1 MTQPVFFYGVVEN
14 NVDPEKLG
22 RIQVRFHGLH
32 TDQKVQDDT
41 TGIPTSDLPWA
52 ICAPSITEAGV
63 SGLGRSPTGIVQGAW
78 VMGVFRDK
86 DHQSPVVF
94 AVLPGRPASSGNS
107 SAGFSDP
114 AGVYPLA
121 DRLGESDVNRLAR
134 NEKIDQTI
142 VQHKKETLIKDVPI
156 AKGPDGQYSTWSEP
170 DVPYATVYP
179 FNKVTE
185 SESGHI
191 TEIDDTPDHERIH
204 EYHKSGTFREVHP
217 DGSVVTKVVKD
228 NYTIVYGDDN
238 VLVTGN
244 VNLTVN
250 GACNLLCLDD
260 INIQSKSKV
269 NISADKEI
277 VFSAPVIKSSAA
289 EKYTVVSPIGELKFD
304 TSLKMT
310 SPMMDILA
318 AQALKLNGDTL
329 DIKSNTQLKMSCA
342 TGNINATGKLDVVG
356 FPATIN
362 AAPPLPATPAAPAT
376 QAPDSWQAVA
386 SSVGSYQTAVTRDV
400 LVQEAGDT
408 APNDDVAVA
417 TAPVRPIKPI
427 TTAIA
432 ACGLTVTTP
441 IDYEMVLAGPFKLKH
456 FCHTTLWY
464 HNIPEGGQNGLSAQ
478 AIICNLKALCE
489 NILIPLIA
497 QFPGMRINSGFRAGT
512 SGSQHNKGMAVD
524 LSWPNQPGDANTH
537 AQNIYN
543 WMVASKLPFD
553 QVISERKSSMWIHV
567 SFNGQSTT
575 QRTSV
580 ISTPNGSG
588 PYSSGFKVYS
598 NANTW
603 GSFPALPAS
612 KSGPEPLF

>member
-32 TDQKVQDDT
+32 TSQKVQDDT

-63 SGLGRSPTGIVQGAW
+63 SGLGRSPTGIVKGAW

-94 AVLPGRPASSGNS
+94 AVLPGRPQSSGRPS
-107 SAGFSDP
+107 EGFSDP
-114 AGVYPLA
+114 TGVYPLA

-142 VQHKKETLIKDVPI
+142 VQHKKETLLKDVPS
-156 AKGPDGQYSTWSEP
+156 ANGETWSEP
-170 DVPYATVYP
+170 DVPYNTVYP

-185 SESGHI
+185 TESGHVI
-191 TEIDDTPDHERIH
+191 EIDDTPDHERLH
-204 EYHKSGTFREVHP
+204 EYHKTGTFREVHP
-217 DGSVVTKVVKD
+217 NGSVVTKVVKD

-238 VLVTGN
+238 VMVTGN
-244 VNLTVN
+244 VNITVN
-250 GACNLLCLDD
+250 GSCNILALED
-260 INIQSKSKV
+260 INIKTKANMNFHADGDMIFNAKNIKSTALEK
-269 NISADKEI
+269 
-277 VFSAPVIKSSAA
+277 FSAVCTDDMKLTTSAN
-289 EKYTVVSPIGELKFD
+289 FD
-304 TSLKMT
+304 LFATE
-310 SPMMDILA
+310 DF
-318 AQALKLNGDTL
+318 ALSCKDL
-329 DIKSNTQLKMSCA
+329 DLKMSGKTVIDTA
-342 TGNINATGKLDVVG
+342 LTTNIKGTGLMQMSGAGKVDIIG

-362 AAPPLPATPAAPAT
+362 AAAPSLAPATPATPESPEA
-376 QAPDSWQAVA
+376 WQITA

-417 TAPVRPIKPI
+417 TAPILPIKPI

-432 ACGLTVTTP
+432 ACGLTVTNP

-489 NILIPLIA
+489 NVLIPLIA

-524 LSWPNQPGDANTH
+524 LSWPTQPGDANTH
-537 AQNIYN
+537 AQNVYN
-543 WMVASKLPFD
+543 WLSTNVPFD
-553 QVISERKSSMWIHV
+553 QVISERRSSMWIHV

-575 QRTSV
+575 QRKSV
-580 ISTPNGSG
+580 ISTPNGSA
-588 PYSSGFKVYS
+588 PYSSGFKTYT

-603 GSFPALPAS
+603 GGYPALPSS
-612 KSGPEPLF
+612 KNGPEPLF